1 MPTCAR
7 AAQSFEPRN
16 DTRGGDG
23 VRGQSITALTSVGRT
38 RAGSLLKP
46 RIEQIRRF
54 DLLQSLL
61 LGSLVLVG
69 ALFYV
74 WQHIQVVRL
83 GYQIEYLAGERTALM
98 RQQKELRFEVARLR
112 SLRRVEE
119 IARRQLGLTSPQPG
133 QVVVIE

>member
-1 MPTCAR
+1 M
-7 AAQSFEPRN
+7 
-16 DTRGGDG
+16 
-23 VRGQSITALTSVGRT
+23 RGQSIAALTSVGRD
-38 RAGSLLKP
+38 RASNLLKP
-46 RIEQIRRF
+46 RIDQIRRF

-69 ALFYV
+69 VLFYV

-83 GYQIEYLAGERTALM
+83 GYQVEYLAGERAGLI

-119 IARRQLGLTSPQPG
+119 IARRQLGLTSPRPG
-133 QVVVIE
+133 QVIVIE